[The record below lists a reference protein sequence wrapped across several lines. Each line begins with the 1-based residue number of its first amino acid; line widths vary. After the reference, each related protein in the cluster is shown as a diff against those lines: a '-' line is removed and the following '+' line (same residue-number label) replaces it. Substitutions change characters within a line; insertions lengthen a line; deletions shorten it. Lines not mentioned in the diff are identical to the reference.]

1 MIPKQEEKTQM
12 KITSKQVLIP
22 FVAAAAIL
30 VGAVTMGGLASAN
43 GPGGD
48 STSLLTKVAAKL
60 SISVDTLTQA
70 FKDARVELIDEAV
83 ADGKIT
89 SDKADAMKQ
98 RVEEGNGLNYGRG
111 EHGRR
116 GGHGFKAS
124 VYKSANEAI
133 TTTLSVT
140 TEELRTAMKEG
151 KSLVDIAT
159 EKSVTQEQLSTAVLA
174 AVRTQLDQAVT
185 DGDITQE
192 QADQRYEAA
201 EENIDDFLTRTPRTR
216 RGGHERRGHDRSE
229 RGNERKSES
238 DTTPSSFRGQRAY
251 QVSGV

>member
-22 FVAAAAIL
+22 FVAVAAIL
-30 VGAVTMGGLASAN
+30 VGAVTMGSLAYAN

-48 STSLLTKVAAKL
+48 STTLLTKVASKL

-83 ADGKIT
+83 TDGTIT

-116 GGHGFKAS
+116 GGHGFNGS

-140 TEELRTAMKEG
+140 TEELRTAVREG

-174 AVRTQLDQAVT
+174 AVKTQLDQAVT

-192 QADQRYEAA
+192 QADKRYEAA

-229 RGNERKSES
+229 SES

-251 QVSGV
+251 QVTGV